1 MNYIAATF
9 AGIVCCPQQLSSF
22 TLFSCSLNS
31 NLSGFGTIRN
41 KRKFRKSLQLFNKF
55 ISITS
60 LLFLFLCHL
69 CIHQNVLVWVFKNVY
84 LLCKYLLFFFY
95 CFISHTSLAL
105 TRQIILKSNVLKL
118 FTVGL
123 QNTFLKTAKH
133 SQYTKSLCYLLS
145 DQTPCF
151 VQA

>member
-60 LLFLFLCHL
+60 LLFLIF
-69 CIHQNVLVWVFKNVY
+69 VPFMY
-84 LLCKYLLFFFY
+84 
-95 CFISHTSLAL
+95 TSEC
-105 TRQIILKSNVLKL
+105 
-118 FTVGL
+118 VGL
-123 QNTFLKTAKH
+123 GF
-133 SQYTKSLCYLLS
+133 
-145 DQTPCF
+145 
-151 VQA
+151 